1 MRCSGAIAALLLLV
15 LSGAAFGD
23 SVTMLFAS
31 KQRAVY
37 QIRIIDVGSGA
48 KAATGSGFVVGANGT
63 VATNYHVV
71 SDALSHPGRYR
82 IEALAPGG
90 GTREVQVVAVDVVN
104 DLALLA
110 GAHPQVA
117 PIALAARPPARGS
130 TIFSMGYPYELGIT
144 VVPGTYNGI
153 AENSRYHR
161 IHFSGAVNPGMS
173 GGPVVDGAGDVVGI
187 NVASAGN
194 QISFLVPV
202 DVLRAL
208 LARAPAVPPPQS
220 VMRRRIRAQLMA
232 EQARTIDS
240 LLARPW
246 PAAKLGDARVLG
258 EIGRYV
264 RCWGSSNIGEPRTL
278 HLQAIAT
285 CRTEEDLH
293 LGPSF
298 TTGTIGY
305 QFLWLE
311 SRGLNRWRFYA
322 LYRDTFA
329 NFIPD
334 NDAGEDDVGNYA
346 CRHWF
351 VDADHGDS
359 SKVVFCA
366 RAYRDYPGL
375 FDVLFLR
382 GTIDGG
388 HRALISHFTLAGVD
402 RQRAMAFARKF
413 MEKAT
418 WPQS

>member
-1 MRCSGAIAALLLLV
+1 MAVLLLIA
-15 LSGAAFGD
+15 STAAFGESA
-23 SVTMLFAS
+23 SVLFAS

-37 QIRIIDVGSGA
+37 QVRIIDVGSGA
-48 KAATGSGFVVGANGT
+48 KAATGSGFVVGSHGLL
-63 VATNYHVV
+63 ATNYHVV
-71 SDALSHPGRYR
+71 SDELSHPGRYR

-90 GTREVQVVAVDVVN
+90 GSREVQVIAVDVVN

-110 GAHPQVA
+110 GAQPQVA
-117 PIALAARPPARGS
+117 PLELAGKAPQRGT

-153 AENSRYHR
+153 AQNSRYHR

-173 GGPVVDGAGDVVGI
+173 GGPVVDDAGDVVGI

-202 DVLRAL
+202 DALRTL
-208 LARAPAVPPPQS
+208 LARAPSAPPPQ
-220 VMRRRIRAQLMA
+220 VVLRRHIREQLLD

-246 PAAKLGDARVLG
+246 PAAKLGDAQVLG

-264 RCWGSSNIGEPRTL
+264 RCWGSSNLGEPRTL

-285 CRTEEDLH
+285 CRTEEDLY

-311 SRGLNRWRFYA
+311 ARGLDRWRFYS

-329 NFIPD
+329 DFIPD
-334 NDAGEDDVGNYA
+334 NNANEEDVGNYA
-346 CRHWF
+346 CKHWF
-351 VDADHGDS
+351 VTSGHGDT

-382 GTIDGG
+382 GSIDGNQ
-388 HRALISHFTLAGVD
+388 RALISHFTLAGVD
-402 RQRAMAFARKF
+402 RRHAMAFARKF
-413 MEKAT
+413 MEKVT